1 VISWLYGFDVKFSL
15 NAVVALERDDT
26 IGTVDRKH
34 NVDGTVIVLWYKLLL
49 VFDIDFLYD
58 SVVDEI
64 ELFSLF
70 STTLSLIPLSA
81 VSIFLFILIMQIL
94 LTVDSH
100 K

>member
-1 VISWLYGFDVKFSL
+1 
-15 NAVVALERDDT
+15 
-26 IGTVDRKH
+26 
-34 NVDGTVIVLWYKLLL
+34 LL